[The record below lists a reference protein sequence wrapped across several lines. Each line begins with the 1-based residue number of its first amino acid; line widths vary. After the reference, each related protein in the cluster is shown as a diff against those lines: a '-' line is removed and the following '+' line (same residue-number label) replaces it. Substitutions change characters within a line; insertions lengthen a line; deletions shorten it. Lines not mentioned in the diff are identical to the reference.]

1 MNVDSIQPI
10 RRALLSVF
18 DKTGVVDLATALN
31 MGGAALIS
39 TGGTYRTLVDAGLP
53 VTEVAEVTGFP
64 ECFDGRVK
72 TLHPKIHGGIL
83 FRRDLEDHRA
93 RAEDLGIEAIDLVVV
108 NLYPFEAVRD
118 RPGATREEIVE
129 MIDIGGPAMVRAA
142 AKNHD
147 AVAVVTRPDQY
158 PDLVAEIRDT
168 GGLRRTTLHR
178 LAAEAFLATARYD
191 AAIAAYLADSETV
204 FPEAL
209 ALSYRRGANLRY
221 GENPHQEAALYLE
234 AGEAG
239 DFGAFQVLGGKALSY
254 NNLLDTQAALNL
266 VRDLE
271 PSPAC
276 AVIKHQTPC
285 GAAVAENL
293 VTAYERAF
301 SGDPVSAFG
310 GIVAFNRPV
319 DASILKAMVATKQFV
334 EVVIAPR
341 LEPSALEVVEE
352 AGGAWKN
359 TRLVEVPEARPPRF
373 EMRCVEGGLL
383 VQTPDHG
390 KTGRFEVVSKRSPS
404 GAESQDLAFA
414 EVVARHVK
422 SNAIVLVKDQV
433 LVGSG
438 GGQTSRVDAVDL
450 AVKKAG
456 DRARGAV
463 LGSDAFFPFADGLEA
478 AGAAGVTAAVEPG
491 GSRRD
496 AEVIAAA
503 DRMDMAL
510 VFTGARHFRH

>member
-1 MNVDSIQPI
+1 MDEI
-10 RRALLSVF
+10 RQVRRVLLSVY
-18 DKTGVVDLATALN
+18 DKTGVVDLAAALH
-31 MGGAALIS
+31 GKGAALLS

-93 RAEDLGIEAIDLVVV
+93 RAADLGIEAIDLVVV
-108 NLYPFEAVRD
+108 NLYPFEAMRD
-118 RPGATREEIVE
+118 RPGATREEIIE

-142 AKNHD
+142 AKNQE
-147 AVAVVTRPDQY
+147 AVGVVTRPDQY
-158 PDLVAEIRDT
+158 PALMEEIRDT
-168 GGLRRTTLHR
+168 GGLRLATLHR
-178 LAAEAFLATARYD
+178 LAAEAFQATAHYD
-191 AAIAAYLADSETV
+191 AAIAAYLSENETV
-204 FPEAL
+204 FPETL
-209 ALSYRRGANLRY
+209 TLSYRRGASLRY

-239 DFGAFQVLGGKALSY
+239 GFGAFRVLGGKALSY
-254 NNLLDTQAALNL
+254 NNLLDAQAALNL
-266 VRDLE
+266 VRDLGD
-271 PSPAC
+271 SPAC

-285 GAAVAENL
+285 GAAVAEDP

-319 DASILKAMVATKQFV
+319 DASTLKAMAATRQFV

-341 LEPSALEVVEE
+341 VEPSALEVVEA

-359 TRLVEVPEARPPRF
+359 TRLVEVPEARPPRL

-390 KTGRFEVVSKRSPS
+390 EAGRFEVVSSRSPTD
-404 GAESQDLAFA
+404 GQARDLAFA

-438 GGQTSRVDAVDL
+438 GGQTSRVDAVEL

-463 LGSDAFFPFADGLEA
+463 LGSDAFFPFADGLEV